1 MQIIYKDENVELLH
15 GDSSQWYGQ
24 CDLVITNPYAVLPNC
39 LKGKPML
46 ICDFTHRK
54 ALAERRC
61 HTSLELVSLWY
72 GGRNSI
78 WRANMLS
85 MPCDLTD
92 LVPFPEG
99 WFPDELVE
107 RLLMSY
113 LDPEYDKPVTIFDG
127 FMGRG
132 TVGKVARQLGYKF
145 IGIDR
150 DRTRVD
156 LAVEYVLGKAP

>member
-15 GDSSQWYGQ
+15 GDSSQWYGE

-39 LKGKPML
+39 LKGKPMF

-72 GGRNSI
+72 NGRNSI
-78 WRANMLS
+78 WYGNMGAYIPQANLM
-85 MPCDLTD
+85 D

-107 RLLMSY
+107 RLLVATEH
-113 LDPEYDKPVTIFDG
+113 PITIWDG
-127 FMGRG
+127 FCGRG
-132 TVGKVARQLGYKF
+132 TVGKVAREHGHKF

-156 LAVEYVLGKAP
+156 LAVEYINGSNKG